1 MPTKSKRR
9 KALESLPPNLY
20 TSFQNIITRI
30 RNHPNESQA
39 EIGVRVLM
47 WIHFACRPLTL
58 VELQHALAVEKNDVE
73 FDADNIP
80 PPKAVL
86 DYCLGLVVVDE
97 ETSTV
102 RFVHYTL
109 EEYFLKCTGTEFP
122 NGCSYTA
129 ETCLTYLNFGKLRPH
144 CASLDS
150 LRANLNEYA
159 FLSYAALYW
168 GIHVK
173 QKCNDDGLDELSKRI
188 VNHGSELPP
197 CAIQALYLEL
207 DGNDKDWSQQSIVQ
221 KFSGVH
227 ATAYFGLSQ
236 HMAYFCMVEQYMDQK
251 DETDRTPL
259 SWAAEYGHESVVRM
273 LIEREEVDINSK
285 DNRYEKTPLSWAAEK
300 GHEAVVQLLIKRDG
314 VEINSRDMC
323 GRTFLSVAAEQA
335 YKAVTQLVIK
345 KNFVRNSHRSI
356 SSLIM
361 DGNIVTLRV
370 EENGRLTHHEL
381 EWVRSQ
387 SYKRLLINGDDA
399 DINVKDKSVGWTP
412 LMWAAGGGHE
422 AIVRLLIEK
431 EDIEINAKAK
441 DGRTPLSVAA
451 AIGHE
456 AIVQMLISRD
466 DVDVNAK
473 DNHGIVPM
481 AVATMMGHEAI
492 AHLLLKRNDV
502 DVDAKEKDGWTPL
515 MFAAQSGHEAVVQL
529 LIQRND
535 VDVDAKD
542 KNGQTPLM
550 FAAESGHEAVVRLL
564 IERNDIDVDAKEKDG
579 WTPLMFA
586 AQKGHEAVVRLL
598 IERNDVDVDAKEKDG
613 WTPLMLAAQ
622 NGHEAVVRLLIERN
636 DVDVDGKDNYGCTP
650 LSLAAAMGYDAI
662 VQLLKNNDNCR
673 ISDIDIIAKDN
684 REKSVVSLP
693 NEGPDVGAK
702 GSDITSTGI
711 FVGDVAHSEVG
722 EPAGSVEYQDV
733 SDVQDLGNGEED
745 L

>member
-259 SWAAEYGHESVVRM
+259 SWAAEYGHEPVVRM

-323 GRTFLSVAAEQA
+323 GRTFLSVAAEQVYRA
-335 YKAVTQLVIK
+335 SMQLMIK
-345 KNFVRNSHRSI
+345 NYVERTENMRI
-356 SSLIM
+356 SSVMM
-361 DGNIVTLRV
+361 DGDIVTYRA
-370 EENGRLTHHEL
+370 EENGALTHHKL
-381 EWVRSQ
+381 VLDKSHPF
-387 SYKRLLINGDDA
+387 KKLLMNGDDA
-399 DINVKDKSVGWTP
+399 DTNAKNKSVGWTP
-412 LMWAAGGGHE
+412 LMWAVGGGHE
-422 AIVRLLIEK
+422 AIVRLLIEN
-431 EDIEINAKAK
+431 EDIDINAKAK
-441 DGRTPLSVAA
+441 DGRTPLSLAV

-466 DVDVNAK
+466 DVDVNPK
-473 DNHGIVPM
+473 DNNLGIVPIII
-481 AVATMMGHEAI
+481 ATMLGHEAI
-492 AHLLLKRNDV
+492 VHLLLKRNDV
-502 DVDAKEKDGWTPL
+502 DVNAESNLGWTSL
-515 MFAAQSGHEAVVQL
+515 MFAAMNGFEAVMRL
-529 LIQRND
+529 LIERND
-535 VDVDAKD
+535 VDVDAK
-542 KNGQTPLM
+542 N
-550 FAAESGHEAVVRLL
+550 
-564 IERNDIDVDAKEKDG
+564 KDG
-579 WTPLMFA
+579 WTPLMSA
-586 AQKGHEAVVRLL
+586 ALSGHEAVVRLL
-598 IERNDVDVDAKEKDG
+598 IERNDVDVDVKNNNG
-613 WTPLMLAAQ
+613 WTPLMFAAQ
-622 NGHEAVVRLLIERN
+622 GGHEAVVQLLIERD
-636 DVDVDGKDNYGCTP
+636 DVDVDTKEKKAGGTP
-650 LSLAAAMGYDAI
+650 LIVAARQIG
-662 VQLLKNNDNCR
+662 R
-673 ISDIDIIAKDN
+673 
-684 REKSVVSLP
+684 
-693 NEGPDVGAK
+693 
-702 GSDITSTGI
+702 
-711 FVGDVAHSEVG
+711 AHV
-722 EPAGSVEYQDV
+722 
-733 SDVQDLGNGEED
+733 
-745 L
+745 